1 MREVHDDAVARE
13 LLEGDEPLGEIVF
26 HGLDLR
32 PVEDRLEAHEIS
44 GAVFLGCKLG
54 HPAIADAVCRGALVF
69 PRIDHL
75 PFDPSRSELYT
86 PDELFEGFDPDDP
99 CTYCDTLDARIY
111 RHWVDNGRQFPGSL
125 VEALARRLHDHAMTE
140 AMERLL
146 ESPAAERPVAV
157 MGGHSMER
165 DHPRYAAVARMS
177 RSLAE
182 RGFLLVSGGGPGAME
197 ATHVGAHFAH
207 RDDDELADALKTLS
221 AAPSYKDREWLA
233 AAFRARADHPLD
245 DRCGVSLGIPTF
257 LYGHEPPNLF
267 ATHVAKYFAN
277 SVREDG
283 LISVAT
289 HGIVYAPGSA
299 GTIQEIFQDAAQNH
313 YGTVEGMASPMVFL
327 DTEYWCE
334 QKPIFPLLEGLAA
347 DRVYGELVHITDD
360 VDEAVRFLEEHPPKA
375 VGGGDWSFCG
385 AHCADAD

>member
-1 MREVHDDAVARE
+1 MREVHDQAEARA
-13 LLEGDEPLGEIVF
+13 LLEGTDPLGAIVF

-32 PVEDRLEAHEIS
+32 DVEERLPDHALD
-44 GAVFLGCKLG
+44 GAVFLGCKLS

-69 PRIDHL
+69 PRIDGL
-75 PFDPSRSELYT
+75 PFDPFRPSLYT
-86 PDELFEGFDPDDP
+86 PDELFEGFDPADP
-99 CTYCDTLDARIY
+99 CTYCDTPDARIY
-111 RHWVDNGRQFPGSL
+111 RHWVGTGRQFPASL

-146 ESPAAERPVAV
+146 DSAGRVVAV
-157 MGGHSMER
+157 MGGHSMKR

-182 RGFLLVSGGGPGAME
+182 RDFLLVSGGGPGAME

-207 RDDDELADALKTLS
+207 RDDEALADALKTLS
-221 AAPSYKDREWLA
+221 VAPSYEDREWLA
-233 AAFRARADHPLD
+233 AAFRARADHPVD
-245 DRCGVSLGIPTF
+245 ERCGVSLGIPTF

-277 SVREDG
+277 SVREEG
-283 LISVAT
+283 LITIAS

-313 YGTVEGMASPMVFL
+313 YGTVEGLASPMVFL
-327 DTEYWCE
+327 DTAYWCE
-334 QKPIFPLLEGLAA
+334 QKPIFPILEGLAS
-347 DRVYGELVHITDD
+347 DRVYGDLLHITDD
-360 VDEAVRFLEEHPPKA
+360 VDDAVRFLEEHDPRP
-375 VGGGDWSFCG
+375 VPGGDWSFCG
-385 AHCADAD
+385 AHCV